1 MIELDGSLYEGG
13 GQMLRTAVSL
23 SALTRKP
30 FKIVNIRKGR
40 KTPGIKNQHLHVL
53 KAIQELT
60 NAEIKGASLG
70 SEEVEFTPK
79 TLVQKNLNI
88 EITTAGSITL
98 VMQALSPL
106 LMFMD
111 SKVKI
116 KGGTD
121 VKWSPSYDY
130 FVNVY
135 GNFLNKYCKFQATIS
150 KRGYFPNGQGE
161 CEFIFKARIHRSN
174 HTAEEFLKKIRTSFE
189 PLKLRE
195 KGELLHVKG
204 VSHASQDQ
212 IEEQTTEKQAR
223 PPRLIFNAD
232 VRNEYSKSANKGSG
246 ITLWGIFEDVVIGT
260 DFLDDGF
267 RTPEQIGRVASE
279 NLDKEVKS
287 VNSIDKHM
295 ADQVLIIMGLLPGSK
310 IIMEKTTN
318 HMKSE
323 IYVIE
328 QFLQTKFMYD
338 DYWLET
344 RPSE

>member
-23 SALTRKP
+23 SALTGKP

-40 KTPGIKNQHLHVL
+40 KTPGLKNQHLHVL

-60 NAEIKGASLG
+60 NAEIKGANLG

-106 LMFMD
+106 LMFMN

-135 GNFLNKYCKFQATIS
+135 GKFLNKYCKFNATIS
-150 KRGYFPNGQGE
+150 RRGYFPKGQGE
-161 CEFIFKARIHRSN
+161 CEFIFRARINRTK
-174 HTAEEFLKKIRTSFE
+174 HTAEEFLKQIRTSFE

-212 IEEQTTEKQAR
+212 IEDQTTEKQAR
-223 PPRLIFNAD
+223 SPRLIFNAD
-232 VRNEYSKSANKGSG
+232 IRNEYSKSINKGSG
-246 ITLWGIFEDVVIGT
+246 ITIWAIFENVIIGK
-260 DFLDDGF
+260 DFVDDGF
-267 RTPEQIGRVASE
+267 RTPEQIGRLVSE
-279 NLDKEVKS
+279 NLDKEIKS
-287 VNSIDKHM
+287 GNSIDKHL

-310 IIMEKTTN
+310 IITEKTTN

-328 QFLQTKFMYD
+328 HFLQTTFMYD
-338 DYWLET
+338 GYWLET

>member
-23 SALTRKP
+23 SALTGKP
-30 FKIVNIRKGR
+30 FRIINIRKGR
-40 KTPGIKNQHLHVL
+40 KTPGLKHQHLHVL

-60 NAEIKGASLG
+60 NAEIKGDSLG
-70 SEEVEFTPK
+70 SEQVEFIPK
-79 TLVQKNLNI
+79 TLTQKNLNI
-88 EITTAGSITL
+88 EMITAGSITL

-116 KGGTD
+116 RGGTD

-135 GNFLNKYCKFQATIS
+135 GNFLNKYCKFQSTIL
-150 KRGYFPNGQGE
+150 KRGYYPKGQGE
-161 CEFIFKARIHRSN
+161 CEFTFKARIHRTK
-174 HTAEEFLKKIRTSFE
+174 HIAEEFLKQIKKSFE
-189 PLKLRE
+189 PLILRE

-204 VSHASQDQ
+204 VSHASHDQ
-212 IEEQTTEKQAR
+212 MEEQIAEKQAR
-223 PPRLIFNAD
+223 PGRLIFNAD
-232 VRNEYSKSANKGSG
+232 IRTEYSKSANKGSG
-246 ITLWGIFEDVVIGT
+246 ITLWGIFEEVVIGT

-279 NLDKEVKS
+279 NLDKEIKS
-287 VNSIDKHM
+287 SNSLDKHL

-310 IIMEKTTN
+310 IIMEQTTN

-328 QFLQTKFMYD
+328 HFLPVKFLYD